1 MKIKMTEK
9 EYLMECV
16 SRWDSEIGDY
26 VKPTEREMDIA
37 YRDLRELCE
46 RCKKL
51 LRRAK
56 DRTQDHS
63 YLRTL
68 WLAKSAMHRKRY
80 DIACGYLYDMLYFHS
95 TGDTVDR
102 KILVNIIAT
111 VEEEL
116 YA

>member
-1 MKIKMTEK
+1 MKIKMTAK

-16 SRWDSEIGDY
+16 SRWDSEMEGY
-26 VKPTEREMDIA
+26 VEPTDREMTMA
-37 YRDLRELCE
+37 YCDLRELCE

-56 DRTQDHS
+56 DGTQDHS

-68 WLAKSAMHRKRY
+68 WLAKSAMHRRRY

-95 TGDTVDR
+95 TDDAVDR

-116 YA
+116 HA